1 VVKAPPFI
9 MVELRDEGTFLLPFV
24 FRMRLS
30 RRQRNGHRSA
40 RGEIHDESSFGL
52 EYKPCRNN
60 DDDSSLFSADVR
72 EVYMEDVGKAL
83 GTLMA
88 LAIQSLAW
96 QEILPRKSILHN
108 AKFLP

>member
-1 VVKAPPFI
+1 
-9 MVELRDEGTFLLPFV
+9 MVEFRDEGTFLLPFI

-40 RGEIHDESSFGL
+40 RSEIHDENSLGL
-52 EYKPCRNN
+52 EYKSCRN
-60 DDDSSLFSADVR
+60 DDDISQFSADAR
-72 EVYMEDVGKAL
+72 EVYMEIVGKAL

-88 LAIQSLAW
+88 LAIQSLAL

-108 AKFLP
+108 AKYLP

>member
-1 VVKAPPFI
+1 
-9 MVELRDEGTFLLPFV
+9 M
-24 FRMRLS
+24 
-30 RRQRNGHRSA
+30 
-40 RGEIHDESSFGL
+40 
-52 EYKPCRNN
+52 
-60 DDDSSLFSADVR
+60 
-72 EVYMEDVGKAL
+72 EVVGKAL